1 MFFKRKE
8 IDGRKTVIDIDGFYR
23 ESKSVP
29 NGWCDVAG
37 SDVTLVSA
45 ALFIEF
51 GMKLSEVKQYI
62 QLKKIRNT
70 QVARGG
76 KGKEHIQTTMLV
88 DFYHQVIYPMVKNN

>member
-62 QLKKIRNT
+62 QLKKLGIHKSLM
-70 QVARGG
+70 VEKARSIY
-76 KGKEHIQTTMLV
+76 KQQCWLISTIKSFIQW
-88 DFYHQVIYPMVKNN
+88 